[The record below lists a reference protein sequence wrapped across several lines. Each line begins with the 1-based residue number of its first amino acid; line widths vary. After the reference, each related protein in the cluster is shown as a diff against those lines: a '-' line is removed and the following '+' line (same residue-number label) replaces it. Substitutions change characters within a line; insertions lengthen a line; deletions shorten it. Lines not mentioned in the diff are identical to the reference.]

1 MFNQCT
7 FMGRMATDPKIH
19 TTTTG
24 KTVCSFR
31 FAVNGYSKTEEKKAD
46 FFSMEAWG
54 AQATLI
60 HEHLKKGDRVLICC
74 RAKQKS
80 FVSKDQEN
88 RSTTVFVV
96 REIVFAGDRKNVD
109 FAPQVQID
117 VEEEDAELPFDIGD
131 EE

>member
-1 MFNQCT
+1 
-7 FMGRMATDPKIH
+7 MGRMATDPKIH

-24 KTVCSFR
+24 KNVCSFR
-31 FAVNGYSKTEEKKAD
+31 FAVQGYSKTEEKKAD

-60 HEHLKKGDRVLICC
+60 HEHLKKGDRVLISC

-80 FVSKDQEN
+80 FVTIGQEI
-88 RSTTVFVV
+88 RSTIVFVV
-96 REIVFAGDRKNVD
+96 SQIVFAGDRKNVD
-109 FAPQVQID
+109 VAPQVQID
-117 VEEEDAELPFDIGD
+117 VEEEDTELPFDIGD